1 MFLTEVNAMF
11 SCKIGFSSTRL
22 NNFDYDCFKS
32 SVDELI
38 LMVFWCADDISDKTL
53 NSAQV
58 F

>member
-1 MFLTEVNAMF
+1 MFLTEVNAVF

-53 NSAQV
+53 NSA
-58 F
+58 